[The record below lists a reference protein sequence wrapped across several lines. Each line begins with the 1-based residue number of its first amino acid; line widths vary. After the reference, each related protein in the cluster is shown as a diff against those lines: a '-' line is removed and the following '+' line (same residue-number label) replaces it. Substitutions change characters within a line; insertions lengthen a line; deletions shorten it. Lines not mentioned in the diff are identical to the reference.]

1 MARSKVHN
9 FGASKKST
17 AVRGRT
23 SSIDAYDDH
32 YSGGVGY
39 GRSSYG
45 STSYGGRSKGY
56 NSWSSWGTWGAGG
69 WASTLEDDDSS
80 LFVKDPGTYATP
92 TAVEI
97 RNKASIYKQHSID
110 QIKEL
115 ARVCY
120 FKMIGERDYLAEA
133 YKDLTKL
140 SDEDKA
146 LVEAKTQLY
155 DKIFDNFIPGFTPLE
170 QALAIFDKLGN
181 TQKQWKDDPTS
192 IEERTEPYQG
202 DLDFDREVYWN
213 PLITE
218 QLELNEVSKSRK
230 MSVLN
235 KVSII
240 GNLGAQFKV
249 EREVAEKIVANSDL
263 VSKKMLRDYSQIVNI
278 EMYQKLFPNFQ
289 SKLLT
294 KDLVINV
301 PVERTEKKQKIIII
315 LDFSGSMDDEQKQD
329 WVNALLIDRFRYVLK
344 GEAEVFFSYF
354 VSDPNK
360 LDFQHIHDKASV
372 MKFWQTFS
380 NRPNGGSTAV
390 GLMVERIAKQVKA
403 KRLCNLKIDLS
414 EEKPEILIINDGE
427 DDIYT
432 EQFPYKVNAVCLFEY
447 NDELKNLCI
456 DSKGKQVLVNND
468 DTVTAYSS
476 DGEEKIA

>member
-1 MARSKVHN
+1 MARSKVHD

-23 SSIDAYDDH
+23 SSIDAYDDY
-32 YSGGVGY
+32 YSGNVGY
-39 GRSSYG
+39 GRGSYG
-45 STSYGGRSKGY
+45 STSYGSRGKGY

-69 WASTLEDDDSS
+69 WASALEDDDSS

-97 RNKASIYKQHSID
+97 QGKSSIYKQSAID
-110 QIKEL
+110 QVKEL

-140 SDEDKA
+140 SDEDRA
-146 LVEAKTQLY
+146 LVEAKTELY

-170 QALAIFDKLGN
+170 QALAIFEKLGN
-181 TQKQWKDDPTS
+181 SGEKEYREATQS
-192 IEERTEPYQG
+192 IEERLEAYDG

-218 QLELNEVSKSRK
+218 QLELNDVSKSRK

-240 GNLGAQFKV
+240 GDLGTQFKV
-249 EREVAEKIVANSDL
+249 EREIAEKIVANSDL

-315 LDFSGSMDDEQKQD
+315 LDFSGSMDEETKQD

-354 VSDPNK
+354 VSNPDA
-360 LDFQHIHDKASV
+360 LEFQHVHDKASV
-372 MKFWQTFS
+372 IKFWQTFS
-380 NRPNGGSTAV
+380 NRPNGGGTEV
-390 GLMVERIAKQVKA
+390 GLMV
-403 KRLCNLKIDLS
+403 
-414 EEKPEILIINDGE
+414 
-427 DDIYT
+427 
-432 EQFPYKVNAVCLFEY
+432 
-447 NDELKNLCI
+447 
-456 DSKGKQVLVNND
+456 
-468 DTVTAYSS
+468 
-476 DGEEKIA
+476 